1 MTAGQSA
8 RALAARTRY
17 LCPMATRSTSVL
29 HPGAPVPVGARRDR
43 HFGRYLPALLLA
55 ALTTSPPAAAAPQ
68 RQGLAKPALAPSP
81 VCPAPTGE
89 VLVPGG
95 KFTVGMESALPEESP
110 QREVTVGGF
119 WMDRTEVTNAQ
130 FAVFIKATGYRT
142 QAERGWA
149 GNRRV
154 PKELQMPG
162 SVVFKAP
169 TDLGAPEYSWW
180 VFTPGAN
187 WRHPEGPSSSL
198 KGRLQHPVVHV
209 TYDDALAY
217 ARWAGRDLPNETEWE
232 RAARYDKTPGAMLEP
247 PRNADGTY
255 AANTF
260 QGAFPSGNTRK
271 DGHAGTAPV
280 GCYGADRLGLYDL
293 LGNVWEWTRDDYRIT
308 GQPTDE
314 PSRVLK
320 GGSYLCS
327 EHFCARYRPAAR
339 QPGTENLGT
348 SHIGFRTVRRVTP
361 R

>member
-1 MTAGQSA
+1 MPRPHG
-8 RALAARTRY
+8 RAIFA
-17 LCPMATRSTSVL
+17 PMATRSYSVL
-29 HPGAPVPVGARRDR
+29 RPAAPASVAVRRNS
-43 HFGRYLPALLLA
+43 HFGQYLA
-55 ALTTSPPAAAAPQ
+55 ALCLSALGLALPAAAMSQ
-68 RQGLAKPALAPSP
+68 GLGLAKPLLAPSP
-81 VCPAPTGE
+81 ECPAPTGE
-89 VLVPGG
+89 VPVPGG
-95 KFTVGMESALPEESP
+95 KFTMGMDSALPEESP
-110 QREVTVGGF
+110 RREVTVRAF

-130 FAVFIKATGYRT
+130 FAAFVKATDYRT

-169 TDLGAPEYSWW
+169 KDPGAPEYSWW

-187 WRHPEGPSSSL
+187 WRHPEGPGSSL
-198 KGRLQHPVVHV
+198 KGRLRHPVVHV

-217 ARWAGRDLPNETEWE
+217 ARWAGRDLPTEAEWE
-232 RAARYDKTPGAMLEP
+232 RAARYGKTPGTMLEP

-260 QGAFPSGNTRK
+260 QGDFPSDNTRK

-280 GCYGADRLGLYDL
+280 GCYGADPLGLYDL

-348 SHIGFRTVRRVTP
+348 SHIGFRTVRRA

>member
-1 MTAGQSA
+1 MG
-8 RALAARTRY
+8 
-17 LCPMATRSTSVL
+17 M
-29 HPGAPVPVGARRDR
+29 DR
-43 HFGRYLPALLLA
+43 
-55 ALTTSPPAAAAPQ
+55 
-68 RQGLAKPALAPSP
+68 
-81 VCPAPTGE
+81 
-89 VLVPGG
+89 
-95 KFTVGMESALPEESP
+95 ALPEESP
-110 QREVTVGGF
+110 QRQVTVREF
-119 WMDRTEVTNAQ
+119 WMDRAEVTNAQ
-130 FAVFIKATGYRT
+130 FAAFVKATGYRT
-142 QAERGWA
+142 QAERGWT
-149 GNRRV
+149 GNRRI

-169 TDLGAPEYSWW
+169 IDPSAPEYRWW

-187 WRHPEGPSSSL
+187 WQHPEGPGSSL
-198 KGRLQHPVVHV
+198 KRRMQHPVVHV

-217 ARWAGRDLPNETEWE
+217 AHWAGRDLPTEAEWE
-232 RAARYDKTPGAMLEP
+232 RAARYGKLPGAMLEP

-260 QGAFPSGNTRK
+260 QGHFPNADTGK

-280 GCYGADRLGLYDL
+280 GCYGADKLGLYDL

-348 SHIGFRTVRRVTP
+348 SHIGFRTVRRG
-361 R
+361 RR

>member
-1 MTAGQSA
+1 MPRRPSVGVAAG
-8 RALAARTRY
+8 RTRY
-17 LCPMATRSTSVL
+17 LWRMATRYTFVFCPANRSAAAARQL
-29 HPGAPVPVGARRDR
+29 IGAALCLLAVC
-43 HFGRYLPALLLA
+43 LPAL
-55 ALTTSPPAAAAPQ
+55 PVAAAAQ
-68 RQGLAKPALAPSP
+68 RAPGLRVASTPTCPVSP
-81 VCPAPTGE
+81 GE
-89 VLVPGG
+89 VRVLGG
-95 KFTVGMESALPEESP
+95 KFTMGMDSALPEESP
-110 QREVTVGGF
+110 RREVSVREF
-119 WMDRTEVTNAQ
+119 WLDRTEVTNAQ
-130 FAVFIKATGYRT
+130 FAAFVKATGYHT

-149 GNRRV
+149 GNPQV
-154 PKELQMPG
+154 PKELQAPG

-169 TDLGAPEYSWW
+169 ADPDVPENRWW

-187 WRHPEGPSSSL
+187 WRHPEGPGSSL

-217 ARWAGRDLPNETEWE
+217 ARWAGRDLPTEAEWE
-232 RAARYDKTPGAMLEP
+232 RAARYGKTPGAMLEP

-260 QGAFPSGNTRK
+260 QGAFPSGDTGK

-280 GCYGADRLGLYDL
+280 GCYGADKLGLYDL

-348 SHIGFRTVRRVTP
+348 SHIGFRTVRRA

>member
-1 MTAGQSA
+1 M
-8 RALAARTRY
+8 
-17 LCPMATRSTSVL
+17 
-29 HPGAPVPVGARRDR
+29 
-43 HFGRYLPALLLA
+43 
-55 ALTTSPPAAAAPQ
+55 
-68 RQGLAKPALAPSP
+68 
-81 VCPAPTGE
+81 
-89 VLVPGG
+89 
-95 KFTVGMESALPEESP
+95 GMDSALPEESP
-110 QREVTVGGF
+110 RREVTVRAF

-130 FAVFIKATGYRT
+130 FAAFVKATDYRT

-169 TDLGAPEYSWW
+169 TDPGAPEYSWW
-180 VFTPGAN
+180 AFTPGAN
-187 WRHPEGPSSSL
+187 WRHPEGPGSSL
-198 KGRLQHPVVHV
+198 KGRLRHPVVHV

-217 ARWAGRDLPNETEWE
+217 ARWAGRDLPTEVEWE
-232 RAARYDKTPGAMLEP
+232 RAARYGKTPGTMLEP

-255 AANTF
+255 AANTY
-260 QGAFPSGNTRK
+260 QGDFPSGNTRK

-280 GCYGADRLGLYDL
+280 GCYGADPLGLYDL

-348 SHIGFRTVRRVTP
+348 SHIGFRTVRRGAP

>member
-1 MTAGQSA
+1 MET
-8 RALAARTRY
+8 RFPPDRRPAAR
-17 LCPMATRSTSVL
+17 S
-29 HPGAPVPVGARRDR
+29 PVAARRL
-43 HFGRYLPALLLA
+43 FSAAVFLFAIFLPALTAATAQPAAGLA
-55 ALTTSPPAAAAPQ
+55 AQRETRAATCPIPP
-68 RQGLAKPALAPSP
+68 
-81 VCPAPTGE
+81 GE
-89 VLVPGG
+89 VRVPGG
-95 KFTVGMESALPEESP
+95 KFIMGMDSALPEESP
-110 QREVTVGGF
+110 QREAAVREF

-130 FAVFIKATGYRT
+130 FAAFVKATGYRT

-154 PKELQMPG
+154 PTELQRPG

-169 TDLGAPEYSWW
+169 TGSAARADSWW

-187 WRHPEGPSSSL
+187 WRHPDGPRSSL

-217 ARWAGRDLPNETEWE
+217 ARWAGRDLPTEAEWE
-232 RAARYDKTPGAMLEP
+232 RAARYGKQPGAMLEP
-247 PRNADGTY
+247 PRKADGTF

-260 QGAFPSGNTRK
+260 QGNFPSGDTGK

-280 GCYGADRLGLYDL
+280 GCYGADKLGLYDL

-348 SHIGFRTVRRVTP
+348 SHIGFRTVRRSTP

>member
-1 MTAGQSA
+1 MPRPHG
-8 RALAARTRY
+8 RAIFA
-17 LCPMATRSTSVL
+17 PMATRSYSVL
-29 HPGAPVPVGARRDR
+29 RPAAPASVAVRRNS
-43 HFGRYLPALLLA
+43 HFGQYLA
-55 ALTTSPPAAAAPQ
+55 ALCLSALGLALPAAAMSQ
-68 RQGLAKPALAPSP
+68 GLGLAKPLLAPSP
-81 VCPAPTGE
+81 ECPAPTGE
-89 VLVPGG
+89 VPVPGG
-95 KFTVGMESALPEESP
+95 KFTMGMDSALPEESP
-110 QREVTVGGF
+110 RREVTVRAF

-130 FAVFIKATGYRT
+130 FAAFVKATDYRT

-169 TDLGAPEYSWW
+169 KDPGAPEYSWW
-180 VFTPGAN
+180 AFTPGAN
-187 WRHPEGPSSSL
+187 WRHPEGPGSSL
-198 KGRLQHPVVHV
+198 KGRLRHPVVHV

-217 ARWAGRDLPNETEWE
+217 ARWAGRDLPTEVEWE
-232 RAARYDKTPGAMLEP
+232 RAARYGKTPGTMLEP

-260 QGAFPSGNTRK
+260 QGDFPSDNTRK

-280 GCYGADRLGLYDL
+280 GCYGADPLGLYDL

-348 SHIGFRTVRRVTP
+348 SHIGFRTVRRA